1 MTIAPPADQVLSPT
15 QIDAALAV
23 VTSAWPDERAGAVA
37 LVAAV
42 LGLSDS
48 EVGDWPDDALS
59 DALQVVAD
67 RLNLWADQSH
77 AAGLARLPTKAP
89 RRPGKPRAVKRAA
102 THSSPAAAE
111 AVGKARRRN

>member
-1 MTIAPPADQVLSPT
+1 MTSPGPANPTLSAA

-23 VTSAWPDERAGAVA
+23 VTCAWPDDRSGAVA
-37 LVAAV
+37 PVAAV
-42 LGLSDS
+42 LQLSDE
-48 EVGDWPDDALS
+48 EVADWPDDALD

-89 RRPGKPRAVKRAA
+89 RRLGKPRAVKRAA
-102 THSSPAAAE
+102 THSSPAATE
-111 AVGKARRRN
+111 AAGKARRRN